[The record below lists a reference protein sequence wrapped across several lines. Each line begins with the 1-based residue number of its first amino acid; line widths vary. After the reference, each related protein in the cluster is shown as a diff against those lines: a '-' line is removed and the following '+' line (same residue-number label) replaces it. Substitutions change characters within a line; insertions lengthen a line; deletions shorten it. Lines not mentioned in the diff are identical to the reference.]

1 MSCADDVLPLSLL
14 NGVGALPLTQF
25 SVVQVG
31 TYQELKKTYDD
42 SANKKQDGKISDE
55 EHGRFVDGNGLINN
69 HNICQGIL
77 II

>member
-31 TYQELKKTYDD
+31 TYQELKKIYDD
-42 SANKKQDGKISDE
+42 SKQDGEIKLSDE
-55 EHGRFVDGNGLINN
+55 EHELFVDGNGLINN

>member
-31 TYQELKKTYDD
+31 TYQELKKKYDD
-42 SANKKQDGKISDE
+42 SKQDGKISDE
-55 EHGRFVDGNGLINN
+55 EHERFVGGNGLINN